1 MQNFVSTSK
10 GRASEKIKRKD
21 NFTEKAGLR
30 QKEKDSG
37 KEANT
42 RVEIAQLGQFRK
54 IPNS

>member
-1 MQNFVSTSK
+1 MHYFVSPSK
-10 GRASEKIKRKD
+10 GRASEKVKRKD
-21 NFTEKAGLR
+21 NFKEKAGLR

>member
-1 MQNFVSTSK
+1 MQNFVSPSK
-10 GRASEKIKRKD
+10 GHASEKFKRKD
-21 NFTEKAGLR
+21 NFKQKAGLR
-30 QKEKDSG
+30 QKEKDSR

>member
-1 MQNFVSTSK
+1 MQNFVSPSK
-10 GRASEKIKRKD
+10 GRASEKVKRKD
-21 NFTEKAGLR
+21 NFKEKAGLR
-30 QKEKDSG
+30 QKEKDSR

>member
-1 MQNFVSTSK
+1 MQNFVSPSK
-10 GRASEKIKRKD
+10 GRASEKVKRKD
-21 NFTEKAGLR
+21 NFKQKAGLR
-30 QKEKDSG
+30 QKEKYSG